1 MEYAIH
7 FEMQWIL
14 KYLLHFSCSFIIA
27 KVMESNMTNTLKI
40 FWLASIKVSY
50 FVSSPLISVSIE
62 TCQKI
67 TVANIHLLISFTG
80 LRIKHSKGQGKKTQN
95 VSEVSITPGLG
106 FLGYLPSSATGHYRS
121 TTEKMVVSIVCRC
134 CRQ

>member
-62 TCQKI
+62 KCQKI
-67 TVANIHLLISFTG
+67 TVANIHLLINFTG
-80 LRIKHSKGQGKKTQN
+80 LWIKHSKGQGKKTQN
-95 VSEVSITPGLG
+95 VSEVSVTPGLG
-106 FLGYLPSSATGHYRS
+106 FLGYPPSSATGHYRS
-121 TTEKMVVSIVCRC
+121 TTEKNGCVYSL
-134 CRQ
+134 